1 MATLYT
7 HKSSNIWKT
16 WLLMAVFL
24 VLLVVVGY
32 FASLYFGNV
41 NILYIALIFSLFM
54 NVLSYWYSDKIA
66 LSMSGARAI
75 DMKNAEEREIHNL
88 LENVSIT
95 AGLPTPRLFIIVDDA
110 PNAFATGRNKEH
122 GAVAVTTGLL
132 KILDKS
138 ELEGVLAHELS
149 HIGNRDT
156 LLSTVVVILVGLVV
170 IISDMVTR
178 SMFFGGRRD
187 RDSDSQAGNI
197 LMIVGIVFIIL
208 SPIIA
213 SIIQLAISRKREFL
227 ADSTGALITRYP
239 EGLANALRKISGYG
253 APMIH
258 ANNAM
263 AHLYISNPFGAKA
276 TNGIAKMFMTH
287 PPVEDRIKALL
298 GEKAA
303 QNMMGDKDSQNIAGE
318 NGAGKKVV

>member
-24 VLLVVVGY
+24 VLIVIVGY

-41 NILYIALIFSLFM
+41 NILYIALVISLFM
-54 NVLSYWYSDKIA
+54 NILSYWYSDKIA
-66 LSMSGARAI
+66 LSMAGARAI
-75 DMKNAEEREIHNL
+75 NMQDGNEREIHRI
-88 LENVSIT
+88 LENLSIT
-95 AGLPTPRLFIIVDDA
+95 AGLPTPRLFIINDPA

-132 KILDKS
+132 QVLDKS

-156 LLSTVVVILVGLVV
+156 LLATAVVILVGLVV

-178 SMFFGGRRD
+178 SMIFGGGGRD
-187 RDSDSQAGNI
+187 RENNQAGLV
-197 LMIVGIVFIIL
+197 LMIIGIVFLVL

-213 SIIQLAISRKREFL
+213 TVIQLAISRKREFL

-239 EGLANALRKISGYG
+239 EGLAGALRKISAYG
-253 APMIH
+253 APMTH

-263 AHLYISNPFGAKA
+263 AHMYISNPFGAKA
-276 TNGIAKMFMTH
+276 RSGISKMFMTH
-287 PPVEDRIKALL
+287 PPVEDRIRALL
-298 GEKAA
+298 GSGSTE
-303 QNMMGDKDSQNIAGE
+303 E
-318 NGAGKKVV
+318 R

>member
-7 HKSSNIWKT
+7 HKSSNIGKT

-24 VLLVVVGY
+24 VLLVAVGY

-41 NILYIALIFSLFM
+41 NILYIAFGISMFM

-66 LSMSGARAI
+66 LSMAGARAVN
-75 DMKNAEEREIHNL
+75 MQNAEEREIYRI
-88 LENVSIT
+88 LENLSIT
-95 AGLPTPRLFIIVDDA
+95 AGIPNPRLFIINDPA

-132 KILDKS
+132 QTLEKS
-138 ELEGVLAHELS
+138 ELEGVLAHELA

-156 LLSTVVVILVGLVV
+156 LLATAVVILVGLVV
-170 IISDMVTR
+170 IVSDIVTR
-178 SMFFGGRRD
+178 SMIFGGGRD
-187 RDSDSQAGNI
+187 RENNQAGMV
-197 LMIVGIVFIIL
+197 LMIIGIVFLVL

-213 SIIQLAISRKREFL
+213 TVIQLAISRKREFL

-239 EGLANALRKISGYG
+239 EGLAGALRKISNYG
-253 APMIH
+253 TPMTH

-263 AHLYISNPFGAKA
+263 AHMYISNPFGAKA
-276 TNGIAKMFMTH
+276 VKGISKMFMTH
-287 PPVEDRIKALL
+287 PPVEERIKALL
-298 GEKAA
+298 NHE
-303 QNMMGDKDSQNIAGE
+303 
-318 NGAGKKVV
+318 